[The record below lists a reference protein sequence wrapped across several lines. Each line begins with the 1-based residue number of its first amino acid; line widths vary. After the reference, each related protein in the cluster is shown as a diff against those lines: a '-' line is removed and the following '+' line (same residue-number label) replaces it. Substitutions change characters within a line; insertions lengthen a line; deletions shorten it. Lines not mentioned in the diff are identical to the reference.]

1 MLSNPKKKRDI
12 RDKTKYSSF
21 IHRKSMIGGSS
32 NDQSQNLMSKKNI
45 LK

>member
-21 IHRKSMIGGSS
+21 IHRKSMIGSA